1 MSDMPI
7 EASDRHV
14 ITSERVYT
22 PEGVGPAAVIIE
34 GERILDVVEITA
46 VPAGLARVDLG
57 ELALLPGLVDC
68 HVHVNQPGRTHW
80 EGFDT
85 ATAAAAAGGV
95 TTLVD
100 MPLNCLPVTT
110 TVAGLEAKLADCRS
124 CLWIDAGFWGGVVPG
139 NAGELPGLAA
149 RGILGAKAFLCDSG
163 IDEFPAS
170 DEATLREAMVALAKA
185 GIPLLAHA
193 ELEGPVH
200 ADPSQAPNEDPSRY
214 ECWLHARPAAWE
226 EAAIALLIRLC
237 RETGCAVHI
246 VHLSA
251 ASAIPS
257 LRAARAEGLP
267 ITVETCP
274 HYLCLCAEEVPPDAT
289 LFKCAPP
296 VREAANREGLWSAL
310 REGVIDL
317 VVTDHSP
324 CTPDLKA
331 GGFMEAWGGIASLSL
346 GLSSVWAEASRRGVA
361 LESLVEWMSA
371 APARMTGLAGHK
383 GAIAKGHDADLF
395 AFDPDQ
401 EFTVGA
407 EHLHFRHKV
416 SPWLGRRV
424 RGRIHRT
431 WLRGQLIYAIDRT
444 PHFAAAPRGRPL
456 LRTP

>member
-1 MSDMPI
+1 MSTQP
-7 EASDRHV
+7 SDRHV
-14 ITSERVYT
+14 ITSERVMT
-22 PEGVGPAAVIIE
+22 PDGVGPAGVIIE
-34 GERILDVVEITA
+34 GDQILDVVELAA
-46 VPAGLARVDLG
+46 VPTGLPREDLG

-110 TVAGLEAKLADCRS
+110 TVAGLEAKLADCRG

-170 DEATLREAMVALAKA
+170 DEATLREAMVALATAK
-185 GIPLLAHA
+185 IPLLAHA
-193 ELEGPVH
+193 EIEGP
-200 ADPSQAPNEDPSRY
+200 APDSSSLDPGRY
-214 ECWLHARPAAWE
+214 ESWLHARPAAWE

-251 ASAIPS
+251 ASAIPM

-274 HYLCLCAEEVPPDAT
+274 HYLCLCAEEVPHDAT

-296 VREAANREGLWSAL
+296 VREADNREGLWAAL

-331 GGFMEAWGGIASLSL
+331 GGFTQAWGGIASLSL
-346 GLSSVWAEASRRGVA
+346 GLSSVWAEAARRGVE
-361 LESLVEWMSA
+361 LRSVVEWMSV

-383 GAIAKGHDADLF
+383 GAIARGHDADLF
-395 AFDPDQ
+395 AFDPDH
-401 EFTVGA
+401 EFTVGP

-431 WLRGQLIYAIDRT
+431 WLRGQLIYAEDRI
-444 PHFAAAPRGRPL
+444 PPFAAAPRGRPL
-456 LRTP
+456 LRTS

>member
-1 MSDMPI
+1 MNTK
-7 EASDRHV
+7 RHV

-22 PEGVGPAAVIIE
+22 PDGVGPAAVIIE
-34 GERILDVVEITA
+34 GERILDIVEITA
-46 VPAGLARVDLG
+46 VGAGLAREDLG
-57 ELALLPGLVDC
+57 ELALLPGIVDC

-80 EGFDT
+80 EGFET
-85 ATAAAAAGGV
+85 ATTAAAAGGV

-110 TVAGLEAKLADCRS
+110 TLAGFEAKLADCQS
-124 CLWIDAGFWGGVVPG
+124 CLRIDVGFWGGVIPG
-139 NAGELPGLAA
+139 NVGELPGLAA

-170 DEATLREAMVALAKA
+170 DEATLREAMLELAKA

-193 ELEGPVH
+193 ELESPVPD
-200 ADPSQAPNEDPSRY
+200 DPTGDPPGDPSRY
-214 ECWLHARPAAWE
+214 ETWLHARPAAWE

-274 HYLCLCAEEVPPDAT
+274 HYLCLCAEEVPRDAT

-296 VREAANREGLWSAL
+296 VREAANREGLWAAL

-331 GGFMEAWGGIASLSL
+331 GGFTAAWGGIASLSL
-346 GLSSVWAEASRRGVA
+346 GLPSVWAEAAARGFELGSV
-361 LESLVEWMSA
+361 VEWMSA
-371 APARMTGLAGHK
+371 APARMTGLAARK
-383 GAIAKGHDADLF
+383 GAIARGLDADLL

-401 EFTVGA
+401 EFVVGP

-416 SPWLGRRV
+416 SPWIGRRV
-424 RGRIHRT
+424 RGRVDRT
-431 WLRGQLIYAIDRT
+431 WLRGQLIYAVDRV
-444 PHFAAAPRGRPL
+444 PPFDAALRGRAL
-456 LRTP
+456 LHNS